1 MIEEELLRLSNL
13 GWKVPLQDNDGIFS
27 LEVDEDSISFPS
39 EGYTG
44 EVNNSEAAGFWA
56 LERANSIGELLNSIN
71 VNTLWE
77 IGAGNG
83 NAAIPLRDQGFNVLP
98 IEPLSSGA
106 LTLVKNGFTTFQATL
121 DQLNF
126 PDNSINAIG
135 AFDVLEHLENPD
147 ILLDEVFR
155 ILKPGGAFICSVP
168 AYQWLFSDFDL
179 SIGHYRRYSR
189 KSLNTILRSAGF
201 QQQSTNSLFGF
212 LVLPAFVLRRIPFLL
227 GRRNS
232 YKETIKSSGGNSHLV
247 ESLSRVLV
255 LISRLE
261 RHLKIPVGL
270 SIISISKKSI

>member
-1 MIEEELLRLSNL
+1 VIEEELLRLSNL